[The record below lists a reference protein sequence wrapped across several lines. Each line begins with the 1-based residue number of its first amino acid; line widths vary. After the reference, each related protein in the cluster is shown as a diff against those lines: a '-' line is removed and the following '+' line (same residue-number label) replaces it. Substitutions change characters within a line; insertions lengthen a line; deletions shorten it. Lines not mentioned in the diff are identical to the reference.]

1 METKQD
7 YTIMEGYELPSKGL
21 IYDVPVNAHVDLR
34 CLTGSDELKLLAHT
48 TNQFKL
54 LSDVIESCLIE
65 KPAVH
70 VYDMA
75 LGDYEYLL
83 QRLRVVTYG
92 TEYKM

>member
-1 METKQD
+1 MDQD

-21 IYDVPVNAHVDLR
+21 IYDTPIAANFELR
-34 CLTGSDELKLLAHT
+34 CLTGSDELKLLAST
-48 TNQFKL
+48 TTQFKL
-54 LSDVIESCLIE
+54 LAEVIESCLID

-92 TEYKM
+92 PEYKM